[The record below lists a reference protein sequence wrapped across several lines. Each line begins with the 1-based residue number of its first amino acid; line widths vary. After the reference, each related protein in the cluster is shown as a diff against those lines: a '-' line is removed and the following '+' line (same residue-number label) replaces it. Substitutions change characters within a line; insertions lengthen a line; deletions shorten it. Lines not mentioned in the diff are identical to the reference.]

1 METGEKLQRLGEEI
15 QSSDLGMLRC
25 IYLLFDGRRDRR
37 SRRERESQADSLL
50 NAEPNEDLDVGLDL
64 MALSQNQ

>member
-25 IYLLFDGRRDRR
+25 IFEIYLLFDGRRDRGVG
-37 SRRERESQADSLL
+37 ERENLKLTSC
-50 NAEPNEDLDVGLDL
+50 
-64 MALSQNQ
+64 